1 MPTST
6 ALAMSRQQALEAVDR
21 SAVEAFADFI
31 RLKVGDGDASLATAA
46 TYRANVGDFYL
57 WCQATGVSPSVA
69 TEEDIELYRRHLAE
83 AKVPRQTARARLAAV
98 RRFFDAMVWRG
109 LRRDNPAGGVRAKKD
124 KTDRS
129 EAIKY
134 LPADYLQRLLA
145 VCPDGPTGVR
155 DRAILTLFALH
166 GARVGEMVG
175 LDLGDLDLTND
186 PATCRIREGK
196 GAKSRT
202 LYLVPSDIDALSAWL
217 QIRGEVIAKQHAER
231 AGPFGDAL
239 FVSLR
244 GNQEGDP
251 GRRMTTRSIRRRVD
265 RYLDLAGLSRR
276 GVSCH
281 ALRHSFGVWSAAS
294 GVQVE
299 VIQDEMGHASLT
311 TTSTYVRAARRI
323 KDNPALA
330 LERFFGLRDG

>member
-1 MPTST
+1 MPTSM

-31 RLKVGDGDASLATAA
+31 RLRVGDGDASLATAA

-57 WCQATGVSPSVA
+57 WCQATGVAPSMA

-109 LRRDNPAGGVRAKKD
+109 LRQDNPAGGVRAKKD

-134 LPADYLQRLLA
+134 LPADYLSRLLA

-155 DRAILTLFALH
+155 DRAILTLFGLH

-217 QIRGEVIAKQHAER
+217 AARDQLAAPDEQAV
-231 AGPFGDAL
+231 

-244 GNQEGDP
+244 ENQTTKP
-251 GRRMTTRSIRRRVD
+251 GHRMTTRSIRRRVD
-265 RYLDLAGLSRR
+265 RYLDFAGLSRP

-299 VIQDEMGHASLT
+299 VIQDEMGHSSLT